1 MKQGFLFPPLNCIR
15 ADVFTFEPELKRVR
29 NHQFTDEKI
38 WSVFLNK
45 EVFVFV
51 FFQVTD
57 ASHTRADLFNNSFF
71 KADLMDIF
79 SFISRA
85 VFLSVDFSS
94 ALFSSLF
101 LISWKR
107 VALKKKS
114 RPGGIT
120 SALPLNPL
128 NPLNR
133 WPWTPCSFSSCLPAL
148 SLHLFPS
155 LRFRLTGRGTPM
167 SRGIAFN

>member
-79 SFISRA
+79 SFISR
-85 VFLSVDFSS
+85 FYLSISLQ
-94 ALFSSLF
+94 LFSPLF
-101 LISWKR
+101 F
-107 VALKKKS
+107 
-114 RPGGIT
+114 
-120 SALPLNPL
+120 
-128 NPLNR
+128 
-133 WPWTPCSFSSCLPAL
+133 SFLESEWL
-148 SLHLFPS
+148 
-155 LRFRLTGRGTPM
+155 
-167 SRGIAFN
+167 

>member
-29 NHQFTDEKI
+29 NHQFIDEKI

-107 VALKKKS
+107 VALKKKIQAWRDYIS
-114 RPGGIT
+114 SST
-120 SALPLNPL
+120 KSTKSTKSMALNPVQL
-128 NPLNR
+128 LLLS
-133 WPWTPCSFSSCLPAL
+133 PCFIPPSFSFPPL
-148 SLHLFPS
+148 SSDRTRHADVP
-155 LRFRLTGRGTPM
+155 RDRV
-167 SRGIAFN
+167 